1 MPTCWPAPASRA
13 PLPDRVAASAEPL
26 TAGVIWRETLA
37 ALRPDFGLLFAVTA
51 PFTLLV
57 GMALTL
63 FGPPV
68 PQTLEDLTPQNVAI
82 LGLLPNI
89 IGAIGQLAV
98 VRLILRPGET
108 AGRGLGAALA
118 ALPAWSVAALATALP
133 VGFGFLLLIVPG
145 VYLLA
150 RLFLIAPVLVIE
162 KGSAF
167 TAIARSWAM
176 TADCAWQLVLLFVMA
191 GLFILGASLLASVV
205 GGAIGSVLLLMGSK
219 GAADF
224 AAALVP
230 ALLSTLVAM
239 GSAAA
244 AAVVYRRVAG

>member
-1 MPTCWPAPASRA
+1 VPPA
-13 PLPDRVAASAEPL
+13 AEPL
-26 TAGVIWRETLA
+26 TAGAIWRDMLA
-37 ALRPDFGLLFAVTA
+37 ALRPDFGTLFAVTA

-68 PQTLEDLTPQNVAI
+68 PETLEQLTPKNLLI

-89 IGAIGQLAV
+89 VGAIGQLAV
-98 VRLILRPGET
+98 VRLLLRPGET
-108 AGRGLGAALA
+108 AGRALGTALV
-118 ALPAWSVAALATALP
+118 ALPAWAAAALVTALP
-133 VGFGFLLLIVPG
+133 VGIGFVLLILPG
-145 VYLLA
+145 IYLLA
-150 RLFLIAPVLVIE
+150 RLFLVAPVLVIE
-162 KGSAF
+162 RTGAF
-167 TAIARSWAM
+167 TAISRSWAL
-176 TADCAWQLVLLFVMA
+176 TADSAWQLVLLFVL
-191 GLFILGASLLASVV
+191 GLLFILGASLLAGGL
-205 GGAIGSVLLLMGSK
+205 GGAIGSVLLLAGSK

-244 AAVVYRRVAG
+244 AAVAYRRLAG

>member
-1 MPTCWPAPASRA
+1 M
-13 PLPDRVAASAEPL
+13 
-26 TAGVIWRETLA
+26 LA

-68 PQTLEDLTPQNVAI
+68 PETIEQLTPKNLLI

-89 IGAIGQLAV
+89 VGAIGQLAV
-98 VRLILRPGET
+98 VRLLLQPGET
-108 AGRGLGAALA
+108 AGKALGTALV
-118 ALPAWSVAALATALP
+118 ALPAWAAAALVTALP
-133 VGFGFLLLIVPG
+133 VGIGLLLLIVPG
-145 VYLLA
+145 LYLLA
-150 RLFLIAPVLVIE
+150 RLFLVAPVLVIE
-162 KGSAF
+162 RTGAI
-167 TAIARSWAM
+167 TAISRSWAL
-176 TADCAWQLVLLFVMA
+176 TAASAWQLVLLLVLGLLFIIGVGILAA
-191 GLFILGASLLASVV
+191 GL
-205 GGAIGSVLLLMGSK
+205 GGAIASVLLLMGSK

-230 ALLSTLVAM
+230 ALVSTVVAM

-244 AAVVYRRVAG
+244 AAVVYRRVAE